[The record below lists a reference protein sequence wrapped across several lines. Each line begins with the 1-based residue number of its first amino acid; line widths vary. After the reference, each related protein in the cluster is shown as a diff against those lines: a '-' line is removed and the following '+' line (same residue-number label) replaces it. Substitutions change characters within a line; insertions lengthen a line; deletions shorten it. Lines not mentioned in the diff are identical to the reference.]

1 MLYYHVMTRCAL
13 YRTNWC
19 CFVSTKRCRA
29 KKIMGHQVLLR
40 GRWRALVPA
49 EWCILILYCQRVL
62 LYCIKV
68 WSEFREERETH
79 FKGRHLNIK
88 WNCFFFFVFECIF
101 NFAVTYSSESP
112 TWEVCLQ
119 YAISLKAA
127 EFLVIVDPKNTCE
140 ILRKDCLLLFIAK

>member
-88 WNCFFFFVFECIF
+88 WNCFFFFFYLNVSLTLPLHIYLNLQRERFVYNTLF
-101 NFAVTYSSESP
+101 LSKQPNF
-112 TWEVCLQ
+112 
-119 YAISLKAA
+119 
-127 EFLVIVDPKNTCE
+127 
-140 ILRKDCLLLFIAK
+140 